1 MPELPEVE
9 TMRAALE
16 ENAAGALLS
25 RVEVRDGKIVLG
37 RPDEFARRLRGQH
50 FVAFGR
56 HGKVL
61 QLRLNNGDILLA
73 HPRMTGKLLLVP
85 PRHKL
90 PDYAR
95 VIFYLDKKWRLVFA
109 DLRRFGRLELVS
121 PERLPD
127 AHLLRQLGPDA
138 LHIESRPLYEGLQ
151 KRRVALKVAL
161 MDQKLLAGIG
171 NIYAAEILHRCGWHP
186 CVPAHQLTLS
196 HTRKLIQQI
205 KAVLHEAI
213 QTGGTTIADYL
224 SPEGHAGGFREHLRV
239 YGRAGEKCLRR
250 GCPGVIQRLV
260 LGGRSTFYCP
270 QCQKQFAP

>member
-16 ENAAGALLS
+16 KAAAGALLR

-37 RPDEFARRLRGQH
+37 RSDEFARRLRGKH

-61 QLRLNNGDILLA
+61 QLKLDNGDILLA
-73 HPRMTGKLLLVP
+73 HPRMTGKFLLVP

-95 VIFYLDKKWRLVFA
+95 VIFYLDRELRLVFA

-121 PERLPD
+121 PEGLPE
-127 AHLLRQLGPDA
+127 AQLLRQLGPDA
-138 LHIESRPLYEGLQ
+138 LDIESRQLYEGLQ

-161 MDQKLLAGIG
+161 MDQKLLAGLG

-186 CVPAHQLTLS
+186 CVPAHELTLPHTRQLT
-196 HTRKLIQQI
+196 KQI
-205 KAVLHEAI
+205 HAVLHEAI

-250 GCPGVIQRLV
+250 GCPGFIQRMV

-270 QCQKQFAP
+270 LCQKQFAP